1 MDVLATTHVD
11 QNGVYLWYISIA
23 CLKFGFMILLAIS
36 WDTTLFKALG
46 CSVWILFLKG
56 VVLRK
61 LIEGDALLYLNRNL
75 ESVQLQYFVLVP
87 SNFLFHFF
95 FHRG

>member
-1 MDVLATTHVD
+1 MLIKTGSICGTF
-11 QNGVYLWYISIA
+11 SIA
-23 CLKFGFMILLAIS
+23 CLKFSFMILLAIS

-61 LIEGDALLYLNRNL
+61 LIEGDALLYLNRN
-75 ESVQLQYFVLVP
+75 QIF
-87 SNFLFHFF
+87 N
-95 FHRG
+95 

>member
-1 MDVLATTHVD
+1 VSVTALSLSPNMDVLATTHVD

-61 LIEGDALLYLNRNL
+61 LIEGDALLYLNRN
-75 ESVQLQYFVLVP
+75 QIF
-87 SNFLFHFF
+87 N
-95 FHRG
+95 